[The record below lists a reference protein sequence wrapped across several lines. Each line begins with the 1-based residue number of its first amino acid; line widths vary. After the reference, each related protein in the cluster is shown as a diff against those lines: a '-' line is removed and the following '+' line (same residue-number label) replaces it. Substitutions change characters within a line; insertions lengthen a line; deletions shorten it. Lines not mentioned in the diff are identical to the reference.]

1 MKPRVGIIIAAAL
14 IVVLLSL
21 ATLLPKHDG
30 SGTREQVWRGWPGAA
45 AHRPYALAQDFL
57 RERGTEL
64 ELADRPRGAF
74 PPPDKDALLLENNGA
89 DLSETQ
95 QTRLHE
101 WVAAGG
107 LLVLESGHAA
117 GEAFGLKWQTLEEK
131 SDGFTWRTRD
141 GSTLHITT
149 PVARRIDYSGT
160 ATTHK
165 DADGNTVALELAVGR
180 GRVVALGHDFGL
192 WANRAAFAYPG
203 QTAKDAP
210 VPLAQGDNAA
220 YLHDL
225 LQQHKQALLIQG
237 GLPGERPPW
246 HWPGAR
252 WWPLLA
258 TAALAL
264 IALLYYHGR
273 RFGTLLLP
281 PAGAARDIARH
292 LRAAGGYWA
301 DNRDGY
307 TFLGEQVQMRL
318 AADLAAGQHHY
329 PDRAAQLADLADKSG
344 ISAATIETLLTAQV
358 PSDEPEFTAYMTAIA
373 RLRSTM

>member
-1 MKPRVGIIIAAAL
+1 M
-14 IVVLLSL
+14 
-21 ATLLPKHDG
+21 
-30 SGTREQVWRGWPGAA
+30 
-45 AHRPYALAQDFL
+45 
-57 RERGTEL
+57 
-64 ELADRPRGAF
+64 
-74 PPPDKDALLLENNGA
+74 
-89 DLSETQ
+89 
-95 QTRLHE
+95 
-101 WVAAGG
+101 
-107 LLVLESGHAA
+107 LESGHAA

-131 SDGFTWRTRD
+131 SDGFTWHTRD
-141 GSTLHITT
+141 GNTLYIIT
-149 PVARRIDYSGT
+149 PVARRLDYSGT
-160 ATTHK
+160 ATAHK

-225 LQQHKQALLIQG
+225 LQNQKQALLIQG

-252 WWPLLA
+252 WWPLMA